1 MMNPANIMKIM
12 NAKNKFTANH
22 PKFVAF
28 LSAVFSREME
38 EGTVIEITLTRP
50 GEEPMTTNMK
60 IQQSDLDLMR
70 ELQDMAKNQLISME
84 KTSAHA
90 KIFLRK
96 NTKIYT

>member
-50 GEEPMTTNMK
+50 GGGADDNQYEDSAVGSG
-60 IQQSDLDLMR
+60 SD
-70 ELQDMAKNQLISME
+70 A
-84 KTSAHA
+84 
-90 KIFLRK
+90 
-96 NTKIYT
+96 